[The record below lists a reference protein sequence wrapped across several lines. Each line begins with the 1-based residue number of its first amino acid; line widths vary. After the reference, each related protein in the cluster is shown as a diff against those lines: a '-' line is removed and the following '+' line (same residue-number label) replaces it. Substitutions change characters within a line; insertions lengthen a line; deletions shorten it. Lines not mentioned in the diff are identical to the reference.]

1 MAWSLVRDKVV
12 LPVTTY
18 NHIDGWVDIW
28 PENKYYKLLK
38 IFQRARRMSAYDTT
52 FLMSMCFLCFLCTI
66 VIVFGGF

>member
-28 PENKYYKLLK
+28 PENKYYILLK
-38 IFQRARRMSAYDTT
+38 SLQEAKRDTT
-52 FLMSMCFLCFLCTI
+52 LLMPMCFLCFLCTI
-66 VIVFGGF
+66 VIVFGDF